1 MMHSMDMK
9 QANILLG
16 LVTRLRDRVVRHKRT
31 FLHWTCKKMCPFF
44 INIVKADF
52 AAYSGSNSERSSR
65 PLSSMFMDME
75 LPDFQSRSNDS
86 KNELISSTLDV
97 FGDMCRW
104 LFVRL
109 FFFYLLQVV
118 HSCKCSKKSQQ
129 LWVTHM
135 WCIQTWWI
143 TKSSRWCRLQ

>member
-1 MMHSMDMK
+1 MHSMDMK

-16 LVTRLRDRVVRHKRT
+16 LVTWLRDRVVRHKRT

-44 INIVKADF
+44 FFINIGKADF
-52 AAYSGSNSERSSR
+52 AAYSGSNSERTSR
-65 PLSSMFMDME
+65 SLSSMFMDME
-75 LPDFQSRSNDS
+75 IPDFQSRSNDS
-86 KNELISSTLDV
+86 KNELISSTQNV

-109 FFFYLLQVV
+109 FFFTSYKWSTAANAPKQ
-118 HSCKCSKKSQQ
+118 SQ

>member
-1 MMHSMDMK
+1 MHSMDMK

-31 FLHWTCKKMCPFF
+31 FLHWTCKKICPFFFF
-44 INIVKADF
+44 INIGKADF
-52 AAYSGSNSERSSR
+52 AAYSGSNSERTSR

-75 LPDFQSRSNDS
+75 IPDFQSRSNDS
-86 KNELISSTLDV
+86 KNELISSTQNV

-118 HSCKCSKKSQQ
+118 HSCKCSKTKPALSHPYVVYSNVVNNQVKS
-129 LWVTHM
+129 M
-135 WCIQTWWI
+135 M
-143 TKSSRWCRLQ
+143 